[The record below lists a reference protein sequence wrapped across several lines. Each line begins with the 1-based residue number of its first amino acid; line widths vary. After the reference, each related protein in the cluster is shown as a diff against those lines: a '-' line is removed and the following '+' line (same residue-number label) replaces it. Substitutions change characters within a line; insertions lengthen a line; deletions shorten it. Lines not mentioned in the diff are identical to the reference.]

1 MHSVVP
7 TDRKLMQFS
16 FALLCCGVGQ
26 VTIDLFIEKE
36 TNFIVLHIQDLNV
49 TEKVSL
55 AVVWYRNCHL
65 VPVAVV
71 LDCVFL
77 CNQLSL
83 VAASF
88 ESLKAVKVA

>member
-1 MHSVVP
+1 
-7 TDRKLMQFS
+7 MQFS
-16 FALLCCGVGQ
+16 LALLCCGVGQ

-55 AVVWYRNCHL
+55 AVVWYRNCHP
-65 VPVAVV
+65 VPVAFVV
-71 LDCVFL
+71 NCVFL

-83 VAASF
+83 VAASI
-88 ESLKAVKVA
+88 ESLKTVKVAK